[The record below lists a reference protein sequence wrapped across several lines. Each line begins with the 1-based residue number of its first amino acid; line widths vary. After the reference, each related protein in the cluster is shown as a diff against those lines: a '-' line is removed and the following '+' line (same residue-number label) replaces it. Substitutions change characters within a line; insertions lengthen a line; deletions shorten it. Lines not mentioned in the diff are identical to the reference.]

1 MNLGRHFRP
10 RGSYRLTA
18 SPLSAE
24 SIVWLHGAGSVE
36 ARVSRAGRESKRG
49 LTVRRTILGQLIV
62 GKPVAGKLVPRKL
75 VPRRL
80 LPRKMEKL
88 NSKLHRSTVSPLFLL
103 ATVVLLTTVA
113 PFLQAREK
121 DKLSYGEGLIVNV
134 PFTEAEVEQV
144 VQDVTQNGIIRG
156 TKEYNKDEYVA
167 GAKAADSTHAFPPWT
182 GGGKV
187 LYKVRLQALDPR
199 NFKDG
204 GDVGTLAVRYVL
216 QPQGDKN
223 TVLRID
229 AVFVEDF
236 RHTVHASNGSVEGS
250 EYKDIKDHLD
260 SIELMK
266 QQTIEA
272 EKELQSQ
279 RSNKQPQAMNES
291 TSAAAPPAVPA
302 VAPPPAPA
310 PAEVAS
316 TRAAPAGVA
325 NDGPTSEP
333 RTSNPTPPPNSAL
346 QSAAVSSVS
355 GQSVSSQSVSGEV
368 ASGVSLEQ
376 HVQDLRRQIERLVK
390 SPGAPL
396 KSAPFHTASTL
407 SALTTGT
414 EVLILISTPYWY
426 GVETRDG
433 QHGWVF
439 RDSLESLP

>member
-1 MNLGRHFRP
+1 M
-10 RGSYRLTA
+10 
-18 SPLSAE
+18 
-24 SIVWLHGAGSVE
+24 
-36 ARVSRAGRESKRG
+36 
-49 LTVRRTILGQLIV
+49 ILGQLIV
-62 GKPVAGKLVPRKL
+62 DKPIAGILALRKLILRKL
-75 VPRRL
+75 VL
-80 LPRKMEKL
+80 RKMEKL
-88 NSKLHRSTVSPLFLL
+88 TSKLHRSTVSPLFLL
-103 ATVVLLTTVA
+103 ATFAWLATVA

-144 VQDVTQNGIIRG
+144 VRDVTQNGIIRG
-156 TKEYNKDEYVA
+156 TKEYNKDEYVV
-167 GAKAADSTHAFPPWT
+167 GAKPADSTHAFPPWT
-182 GGGKV
+182 EGGKV
-187 LYKVRLQALDPR
+187 FYKVRLQTLDPR
-199 NFKDG
+199 NFKDA

-216 QPQGDKN
+216 RPQGDKN

-236 RHTVHASNGSVEGS
+236 RHTMHASNGSVEGS

-260 SIELMK
+260 AIELMK

-272 EKELQSQ
+272 EQERQSQ
-279 RSNKQPQAMNES
+279 LSKKRLQPMNDS
-291 TSAAAPPAVPA
+291 TSAAARPALPT
-302 VAPPPAPA
+302 VAPAPAPA

-316 TRAAPAGVA
+316 TRAVPAGVA
-325 NDGPTSEP
+325 NDGPTREP
-333 RTSNPTPPPNSAL
+333 RNSNPIPPPTSAA

-355 GQSVSSQSVSGEV
+355 GQSVSGEV
-368 ASGVSLEQ
+368 GSGVSLEQ
-376 HVQDLRRQIERLVK
+376 HVQDLRRQVERLVK